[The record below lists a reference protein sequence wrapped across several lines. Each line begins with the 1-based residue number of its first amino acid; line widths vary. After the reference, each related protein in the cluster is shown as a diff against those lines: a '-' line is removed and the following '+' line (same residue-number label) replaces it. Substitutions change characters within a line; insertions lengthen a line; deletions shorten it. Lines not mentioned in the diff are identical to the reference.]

1 MISSTFP
8 EGVVGGEVRGQRQR
22 QRQSDKNNQQGDKK
36 SNIRGLSA
44 LDADYDIDGHSS
56 HRSLAKAKVKE
67 HHRRYIIVYV
77 CV

>member
-8 EGVVGGEVRGQRQR
+8 EGVVGGEVRGQRQRQR

-56 HRSLAKAKVKE
+56 HRSLAKAKV
-67 HHRRYIIVYV
+67 
-77 CV
+77 